1 MTTTR
6 FHPKPKLTLVVA
18 VIATLS
24 CNTPPV
30 LADDS
35 DERVVATGKA
45 MQHAHEANPGPEH
58 GESEDGEDAVP
69 MLDSSRREVREATEW
84 VARGADSWFGDIPFE
99 NGGKVTN
106 GRIRTRVV
114 WREHDE
120 VDFNLRFRVSMRL
133 PNLQDKVYVLVGS
146 ENERDLVRDRSDTIM
161 DQRRLLQESKR
172 DDETFFTGIGLR
184 LLDDISVSVGLRDLH
199 KPYVKLRYRYEWQV
213 SESNQISFRETGFWA
228 LDDGFGATT
237 TLDFIHTF
245 SPVLRA
251 RWHNS
256 GTISE
261 EDDGLDWYTSLG
273 LYRTFGEQRQLSG
286 ELLVDGETGKDVDI
300 DEYGVLLKWQQPVY
314 RDWLIGEITTG
325 HYWERESIE
334 HEREGK
340 WAVGLG
346 LQMHF

>member
-1 MTTTR
+1 MTPR
-6 FHPKPKLTLVVA
+6 FHPRPQLTLVTIAVA
-18 VIATLS
+18 ALIWNTLPAQAGNAGEGAVPTGQVIQRAQEGDP
-24 CNTPPV
+24 TPEQG
-30 LADDS
+30 D
-35 DERVVATGKA
+35 
-45 MQHAHEANPGPEH
+45 
-58 GESEDGEDAVP
+58 SEDGEEDVP
-69 MLDSSRREVREATEW
+69 MLDASRREVREATEW
-84 VARGADSWFGDIPFE
+84 VARGVDSWFGDIPFE

-106 GRIRTRVV
+106 GRIRTRVI

-133 PNLQDKVYVLVGS
+133 PNLQDKVYVLIGS
-146 ENERDLVRDRSDTIM
+146 ENEKDLVRDRPDTVR
-161 DQRRLLQESKR
+161 DQQRLLRESKR

-184 LLDDISVSVGLRDLH
+184 LLDEVSVSVGLRDLH
-199 KPYVKLRYRYEWQV
+199 KPYVKLRYRYEWLV
-213 SESNQISFRETGFWA
+213 GESNRISFRETGFWA

-237 TLDFIHTF
+237 TLDFEHAF
-245 SPVLRA
+245 SPVLGA

-273 LYRTFGEQRQLSG
+273 LYRAFGGQRQLSG
-286 ELLVDGETGKDVDI
+286 EILADGETGKEVDV

-314 RDWLIGEITTG
+314 QDWLIGEITTG
-325 HYWERESIE
+325 HYWERESIR